1 MLKFPHNAK
10 PKNVGGNFNA
20 KSEKMTNQKF
30 DIFIYENLK
39 YNFDIEPLNK
49 FLEDNHIN
57 ICSFSN
63 ANCIKGYIATWE
75 IKENRMF
82 LTNLEIVSD
91 VENNLLE
98 ILFKNENEVFAN
110 WYSGEIQIL
119 NIDNE
124 ITTLQFKK
132 GNLISKTI
140 KENIIEETQQME
152 ELSLKD
158 EINNSNLYEL
168 IEMFNSELKIVA
180 KENYS
185 KFRNNKADSSLKDYV
200 KINISDWN
208 ALEKEKLFVGAL
220 KGINHYYHTITNKTK
235 MPVSG
240 FNSIMDAINGENF
253 VFVNVKS
260 LKWLP
265 TEIKNKIKSQNID
278 FEELN
283 TKYKQRDFKKNN
295 YLEDSYNESNW
306 LEDAAGTND
315 PETMNDVYWNL
326 D

>member
-1 MLKFPHNAK
+1 
-10 PKNVGGNFNA
+10 
-20 KSEKMTNQKF
+20 MTNQKF
-30 DIFIYENLK
+30 DIFIYENFK
-39 YNFDIEPLNK
+39 YNFNIEPLNK
-49 FLEDNHIN
+49 FLEDNQIN
-57 ICSFSN
+57 ICCFN
-63 ANCIKGYIATWE
+63 DPNCIKGYIATWV
-75 IKENRMF
+75 IKNDKMF
-82 LTNLEIVSD
+82 LTNIEIVSD
-91 VENNLLE
+91 VENNLPE

-124 ITTLQFKK
+124 ITTLQFKN

-200 KINISDWN
+200 KIDISDWN

-220 KGINHYYHTITNKTK
+220 KGINHFYYTITNKTK
-235 MPVSG
+235 MPICG
-240 FNSIMDAINGENF
+240 FNSVMDAINGESF
-253 VFVNVKS
+253 IFVNVKS
-260 LKWLP
+260 IKWLP
-265 TEIKNKIKSQNID
+265 TEIKNKIKSQNIE

-283 TKYKQRDFKKNN
+283 TKYQERDFKENN
-295 YLEDSYNESNW
+295 YPEDRYNESNW

>member
-1 MLKFPHNAK
+1 
-10 PKNVGGNFNA
+10 
-20 KSEKMTNQKF
+20 MTNQKF

-49 FLEDNHIN
+49 FLEANDIN
-57 ICSFSN
+57 ICSFNNS
-63 ANCIKGYIATWE
+63 NCIKGYIATWE

-91 VENNLLE
+91 IENNLLE

-110 WYSGEIQIL
+110 WYSGEIIIPNFGSDVFVL
-119 NIDNE
+119 KFEN
-124 ITTLQFKK
+124 
-132 GNLISKTI
+132 GNLVSKST
-140 KENIIEETQQME
+140 KENIIEIPKEME
-152 ELSLKD
+152 GVLIKE
-158 EINNSNLYEL
+158 EINNSTLYEL
-168 IEMFNSELKIVA
+168 IEMFNSELKLVA

-185 KFRNNKADSSLKDYV
+185 KFRSNKVDSSLKDYV

-208 ALEKEKLFVGAL
+208 ALEKEKLFVGTL
-220 KGINHYYHTITNKTK
+220 KGINHFYYSITNKTK

-240 FNSIMDAINGENF
+240 FNSVMDAINGENF
-253 VFVNVKS
+253 VFVNIKS
-260 LKWLP
+260 IKWFP
-265 TEIKNKIKSQNID
+265 TEIKNKIKSQNIE

-283 TKYKQRDFKKNN
+283 TKYQEKDFQENI
-295 YLEDSYNESNW
+295 YREDRYNESNW

>member
-1 MLKFPHNAK
+1 
-10 PKNVGGNFNA
+10 
-20 KSEKMTNQKF
+20 MTNQKF
-30 DIFIYENLK
+30 DIFIYENFK
-39 YNFDIEPLNK
+39 YNFNIEPLNK
-49 FLEDNHIN
+49 FLEDNQIN
-57 ICSFSN
+57 ICCFN
-63 ANCIKGYIATWE
+63 DPNCIKGYIATWE
-75 IKENRMF
+75 IKNDKMF
-82 LTNLEIVSD
+82 LTNIEIVSD
-91 VENNLLE
+91 VKNNLPE

-124 ITTLQFKK
+124 ITTLQFKN

-140 KENIIEETQQME
+140 KENIIEETQQMK

-200 KINISDWN
+200 KIDISDWN

-220 KGINHYYHTITNKTK
+220 KGINIFYYSITSKTK

-240 FNSIMDAINGENF
+240 FNSVMDAINGENF
-253 VFVNVKS
+253 VFVNIKS
-260 LKWLP
+260 IKWFP
-265 TEIKNKIKSQNID
+265 TEIKNKIKSQNIE

-283 TKYKQRDFKKNN
+283 TKYEAREFQENHF
-295 YLEDSYNESNW
+295 YEDRYDENNW
-306 LEDAAGTND
+306 LAEAAGTDD